1 MVLGPSIVP
10 GPSMVLGLSYSLSM
24 ENTKDRNSARSR
36 ELRSLVGKLF
46 VFCGLLETLF
56 ELSNAAT
63 GIENSLLAS
72 VERVADRADFNE
84 ERSALNR

>member
-1 MVLGPSIVP
+1 MVF
-10 GPSMVLGLSYSLSM
+10 GLSKLSLS
-24 ENTKDRNSARSR
+24 ENTKDRNSARNR

-56 ELSNAAT
+56 EFSDAAT
-63 GIENSLLAS
+63 GIENSLLAG

-84 ERSALNR
+84 ERSALDR